1 MKMILLNLNTSHLGV
16 FNMKHQ
22 NYTQNAI
29 EGPYIA
35 TPTRAD
41 KVIFWLTGFAAGFM
55 VAILVGAK

>member
-1 MKMILLNLNTSHLGV
+1 
-16 FNMKHQ
+16 MKHQ

-29 EGPYIA
+29 EGPYTA
-35 TPTRAD
+35 TPTLAD